1 MSPLFGG
8 KDQQKEEALEEWRQ
22 ALEAEFDRLDSLSLG
37 QLGAEVMTA
46 ACERLR
52 DEVTV
57 GGTALHIGPTSYGC
71 AKRMME
77 SKGLSF
83 PRAQMK
89 DRELQERIMCLVA
102 EGLQQLEHASLV
114 RLQVE
119 DQTSYGSGYWLTRR
133 GRTAFERGE
142 VEDILTAATG

>member
-8 KDQQKEEALEEWRQ
+8 KDQQKKEALEEWRQ
-22 ALEAEFDRLDSLSLG
+22 
-37 QLGAEVMTA
+37 
-46 ACERLR
+46 
-52 DEVTV
+52 
-57 GGTALHIGPTSYGC
+57 
-71 AKRMME
+71 
-77 SKGLSF
+77 
-83 PRAQMK
+83 
-89 DRELQERIMCLVA
+89 DRELQERITCLVA